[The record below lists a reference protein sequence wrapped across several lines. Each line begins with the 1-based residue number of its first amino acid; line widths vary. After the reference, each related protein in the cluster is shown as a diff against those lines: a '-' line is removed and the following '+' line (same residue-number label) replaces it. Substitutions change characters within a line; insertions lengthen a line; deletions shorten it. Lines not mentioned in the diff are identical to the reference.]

1 MFIAALLTMGNIW
14 KPPECPA
21 IDEWMKMWYIIHSG
35 ILAIKKKFCDFNV
48 TAWMVLEVIM
58 LSEISQKE
66 KWSVILTYMWNLK
79 NSKWKKENNRY
90 REEIVI
96 ALREGVVGWMP

>member
-35 ILAIKKKFCDFNV
+35 ILAIKKNLLWFQCDSMNGPRGYYAKWNKSERKMKCDFNLYV
-48 TAWMVLEVIM
+48 E
-58 LSEISQKE
+58 
-66 KWSVILTYMWNLK
+66 
-79 NSKWKKENNRY
+79 SKKQQMKK
-90 REEIVI
+90 
-96 ALREGVVGWMP
+96 GKQ